1 MQQAGQPLVSINLSK
16 PKIPIIISID
26 ATLINQAITN
36 IIKNAGEAID
46 ARKQEGLAND
56 TIGVIN
62 VIIKEDAESV
72 VIDISDNGI
81 GWPEDRSRLFEPY
94 VTTRDKGTGL
104 GLAIVKKIVEEHG
117 GVMRLEDSTPFASSD
132 IVGARISIDLPKLK
146 VINIEAEQTTR

>member
-1 MQQAGQPLVSINLSK
+1 MQKILDELQSEENEMEKVSLERLAAINADL
-16 PKIPIIISID
+16 
-26 ATLINQAITN
+26 LIQ
-36 IIKNAGEAID
+36 
-46 ARKQEGLAND
+46 
-56 TIGVIN
+56 
-62 VIIKEDAESV
+62 IKENAENV

-117 GVMRLEDSTPFASSD
+117 GVMRLEDSTPFDSSD

-146 VINIEAEQTTR
+146 VTNIEAEQTVR